1 MAAMPRL
8 GFALAQLHGIYLLA
22 QTADGL
28 IIVDMHAAHERIV
41 LERMRK
47 ARRDRKLVSQ
57 PLLIPAVFQATEMD
71 VAVVADDAEAL
82 AGLGIELEVRT
93 ADTIA
98 VLSVPALLSRA
109 DPERLARE
117 VLAAWQAPARHDAL
131 EKRLDRMLA
140 TMACHGSVRA
150 NRVLTLPEMNALLRD
165 MEATPDAD
173 FCNHG
178 RPTWF
183 RLTLAELD
191 KWFMRGQ

>member
-1 MAAMPRL
+1 
-8 GFALAQLHGIYLLA
+8 LAQLHGIYLLS

-28 IIVDMHAAHERIV
+28 IIVDIHAAHERIT
-41 LERMRK
+41 LERMRR
-47 ARRDRKLVSQ
+47 ARREHKLVSQ
-57 PLLIPAVFQATEMD
+57 PLLIPAVFEATDMD
-71 VAVVADDAEAL
+71 VAVVADDGAAL
-82 AGLGIELEVRT
+82 AELGMEMEVRSP
-93 ADTIA
+93 DTIA

-109 DPERLARE
+109 DPERLARD
-117 VLAAWQAPARHDAL
+117 VLAAWQAPARHDAVA
-131 EKRLDRMLA
+131 KRLDRMLS

-150 NRVLTLPEMNALLRD
+150 NRALTIAEMNALLRD

-183 RLTLAELD
+183 RLTMAELD